1 MPRRK
6 KVIRFVE
13 IEPFPPVLGWR
24 ERIVGEAYKLGD
36 RIDCDSIIPV
46 RFCTRPG
53 LGVYRKHCLT
63 IVDPD
68 FPEKSR
74 QGLIILAGGEFGR
87 GSANENAVWALAS
100 CGVRA
105 VVAVTFASTFRRNA
119 LNLGFFAL
127 TCPPLVKESEVG
139 DQIEIDLLEWQAHN
153 HTQGFTFPLEELTPL
168 EGDIL
173 RAGGLIPYL
182 NNLKGETTPPGK
194 PPCALMFANARSR
207 KRSPDKENF
216 PA

>member
-1 MPRRK
+1 MPRK
-6 KVIRFVE
+6 KKFVKFVE

-63 IVDPD
+63 VIDPD

-74 QGLIILAGGEFGR
+74 RGLILLVGSEFGR

-105 VVAVTFASTFRRNA
+105 TVAITFASIFRRNA

-127 TCPPLVKESEVG
+127 TCPPLVKESETG
-139 DQIEIDLLEWQAHN
+139 DHIEIDLVTWQAHN
-153 HTQGFTFPLEELTPL
+153 LTQGLTYPLEELTPL
-168 EGDIL
+168 ERDIL
-173 RAGGLIPYL
+173 QAGGLIPYL
-182 NNLKGETTPPGK
+182 NSLKGDLTPPLK
-194 PPCALMFANARSR
+194 PPSPLQLSTGRAR
-207 KRSPDKENF
+207 RSLTE
-216 PA
+216 